1 MQEYI
6 YPFLKY
12 FSALFVT
19 LDGIGLAPV
28 FIALT
33 GSAPRRWRDIMMNKS
48 IIVAFII
55 LIFFGFAGTLV
66 LDLLGISLNALR
78 IAGGIL
84 LLLLA
89 IDLVLAKS
97 GMNQETTEE
106 RRESLKRLDI
116 SVFPLAIPLLSG
128 PATITMIALFMKKAQ
143 GDFVQTTLVV
153 LALILNLLIC
163 WIILK
168 FSSKVSSLLGKTGI
182 NVINRIFGI
191 LLTAMSCQFFI
202 DAVLDIVK
210 GMGHAG

>member
-1 MQEYI
+1 MHEI
-6 YPFLKY
+6 LHSFLKY

-33 GSAPRRWRDIMMNKS
+33 GTAPRRWRQIMMNKS
-48 IIVAFII
+48 IVIAFII
-55 LIFFGFAGTLV
+55 LIFFGFAGTIV

-84 LLLLA
+84 LLLMA

-97 GMNQETTEE
+97 NNGMNQETNEE
-106 RRESLKRLDI
+106 RRESLKRTDI

-128 PATITMIALFMKKAQ
+128 PATITMLALFMKKAQ
-143 GDFVQTTLVV
+143 GDILQTVLVIAALV
-153 LALILNLLIC
+153 INLGICWLILN
-163 WIILK
+163 
-168 FSSKVSSLLGKTGI
+168 FASNVSKILGKTGV

-191 LLTAMSCQFFI
+191 LLTAMSCEFFI

-210 GMGHAG
+210 NMN